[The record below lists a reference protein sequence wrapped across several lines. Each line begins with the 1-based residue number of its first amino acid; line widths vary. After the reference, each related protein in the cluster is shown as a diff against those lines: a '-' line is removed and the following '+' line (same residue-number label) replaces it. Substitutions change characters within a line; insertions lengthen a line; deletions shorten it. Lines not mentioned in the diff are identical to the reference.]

1 MSECAYLPIVARGDM
16 TPMLK
21 RVVLVAGIAA
31 ILGALYSSGFFDLI
45 SDADLARAALEE
57 LGIWAP
63 ILYVV
68 AFAMLEPFFIPG
80 LAFMIPGAVVF
91 SFPELFVLS
100 WLGSIGAGIVGF
112 SFARFVGRE
121 FVENRLPDRL
131 RRYDEQLATH
141 GLRTVILV
149 RVMLFLAPP
158 AHWLLGLSQ
167 VRFAPFVLGTAI
179 GFVPGIGLAA
189 YLIVFVGESLGEWIS
204 SLPRGSIAAVI
215 IGLVVANRIRLQIA
229 KRRKNSEPDSGSEPA
244 NQHPEREEDLS
255 AR

>member
-1 MSECAYLPIVARGDM
+1 MF
-16 TPMLK
+16 K
-21 RVVLVAGIAA
+21 RVALVAGIAA
-31 ILGALYSSGFFDLI
+31 MLGTLYLSGFFELI
-45 SDADLARAALEE
+45 TDPDRARAALEDF
-57 LGIWAP
+57 GIWAP

-68 AFAMLEPFFIPG
+68 AFALLEPFFVPG
-80 LAFMIPGAVVF
+80 LAFMIPGGFVF
-91 SFPELFVLS
+91 SFSELFVLS

-121 FVENRLPDRL
+121 FVESRLPDRL
-131 RRYDEQLATH
+131 RRYDERLATH

-189 YLIVFVGESLGEWIS
+189 YLIVFVGESLGDWIS
-204 SLPRGSIAAVI
+204 GLPRGTFAAIIIA
-215 IGLVVANRIRLQIA
+215 LVVANRIRLRVA
-229 KRRKNSEPDSGSEPA
+229 KKKQLAAEQSHSEPGDDPK
-244 NQHPEREEDLS
+244 REES
-255 AR
+255 ANAL